1 MKNQWDKFSNNDKVC
16 FILRNGPFLVF
27 EQQKWAILVI
37 FRGSMELSLVPKWPT
52 LLPIEIKSRN
62 FGDTNVKILIQKILK
77 KNISE
82 DLKVNRIR
90 YKVRVASNEESSTC
104 YLLLSAQ
111 ERIQI
116 SGRTKGGSSAVPVT
130 HQSSPW
136 PSQKP
141 SHIGL
146 QGCQTYRTLCL

>member
-1 MKNQWDKFSNNDKVC
+1 M
-16 FILRNGPFLVF
+16 GH
-27 EQQKWAILVI
+27 
-37 FRGSMELSLVPKWPT
+37 
-52 LLPIEIKSRN
+52 

-111 ERIQI
+111 ERIYAKF
-116 SGRTKGGSSAVPVT
+116 SGRTEGGPNGHLSDRPTSDFKHWFLV
-130 HQSSPW
+130 
-136 PSQKP
+136 
-141 SHIGL
+141 
-146 QGCQTYRTLCL
+146 